1 MHDLTGPLAD
11 LVRRLD
17 ACRSELSLINIT
29 RALNAVKLS
38 ASDVAAYVHHTPRFY
53 HREPLVRGEHYE
65 LLVLT
70 WLPGQ
75 GSVPHDHAGS
85 VSAMQ
90 VLDGEAIEGCWRVA
104 PDGYVDLEYETSVP
118 RGEMTAWQD
127 AGVHTVCN
135 PSKSGTV
142 LITVH
147 VYAPPLRDFRRYVS
161 RPSTIAP
168 DRSPAAQASPNIV
181 IVGGGFSGA
190 ITAAQILRSAARSGA
205 AVDVTL
211 VERQGAVGEGLAY
224 GTRDL
229 THLLNVPAGRMSAWP
244 DRPDDFVVWASRR
257 IGTVEPSDFLPRQ
270 WYGEYVRESLLK
282 AAKEAGPTAQLNVIY
297 DEVRRIARH
306 PHRGWMV
313 HFARGASRPAE
324 AIVLAIGHR
333 PPPDPIG
340 RLWTGSRNRF
350 IADPWR
356 PFATNVVAPDEPVV
370 ILGSGLT
377 AVDAVLSLSQEPRQA
392 PITLISR
399 HGLLP
404 QPHAR
409 SPVAPA
415 DVQALVDEL
424 LAAAGGVTLKMLF
437 RAVRQ
442 RVRVGTEVGEDWRG
456 VIDGLRPHT
465 ARIWRAMPMSE
476 RRRFL
481 TELRPYWEVHRHR
494 MAVGVAQRFNRMLD
508 SGAVRMVTGQ
518 VASAHAEEDSVRLY
532 VRDRG
537 DGRLLEL
544 LSAWVVNCTGPT
556 ASNSAESNPAIGSL
570 LVQGLVRPD
579 ELELGLETTADGNAI
594 DVTGAM
600 ASDLFVVGTL
610 RKPASWESTA
620 VPELR
625 VQAQIVA
632 ERALKR
638 VSKAASPSRTQLH
651 ALTNSE
657 ALLPPKANEFDI
669 A

>member
-17 ACRSELSLINIT
+17 ASRGELSLVNIT

-38 ASDVAAYVHHTPRFY
+38 ASDVAAYVHRTPRFY
-53 HREPLVRGEHYE
+53 HREPVVRREHYE
-65 LLVLT
+65 LLILT

-127 AGVHTVCN
+127 AGVHTVYN
-135 PSKSGTV
+135 PSKNGTALV
-142 LITVH
+142 TVH

-161 RPSTIAP
+161 RPTIVGP
-168 DRSPAAQASPNIV
+168 DRSTGAQDSPNIV
-181 IVGGGFSGA
+181 IVGGGFCGVM
-190 ITAAQILRSAARSGA
+190 TAAQILRDAARSGLG
-205 AVDVTL
+205 VNVVV
-211 VERQGAVGEGLAY
+211 VERQGAIGEGLAY

-244 DRPDDFVVWASRR
+244 DRPDDFVAWASRR
-257 IGTVEPSDFLPRQ
+257 LGPVAKSDFLPRQ

-282 AAKEAGPTAQLNVIY
+282 TAQEAGPNARLNVIY

-306 PHRGWMV
+306 PQRGWMV

-356 PFATNVVAPDEPVV
+356 PFATNVVAADEPVV

-404 QPHAR
+404 QPHAQ
-409 SPVAPA
+409 SPVPPA
-415 DVQALVDEL
+415 DLQGIVDEL
-424 LAAAGGVTLKMLF
+424 LAAAGGVTMKTLF
-437 RAVRQ
+437 RAVRR
-442 RVRVGTEVGEDWRG
+442 RVRAGIEIGQDWRSI
-456 VIDGLRPHT
+456 VDGLRPHT
-465 ARIWRAMPMSE
+465 ARLWQAMPTPE

-494 MAVGVAQRFNRMLD
+494 MAVGVAEQFKRMLD
-508 SGAVRMVTGQ
+508 SGAVRIVTGQ
-518 VASAHAEEDSVRLY
+518 VASAHAEDDSVRLY
-532 VRDRG
+532 VRERG
-537 DGRLLEL
+537 DDRLLEL
-544 LSAWVVNCTGPT
+544 HTAWVVNCTGPT
-556 ASNSAESNPAIGSL
+556 ASNSAESNPAIASL
-570 LVQGLVRPD
+570 LVHGLVRPD

-594 DVTGAM
+594 DVTGAI
-600 ASDLFVVGTL
+600 ATDLFVVGTL
-610 RKPASWESTA
+610 RKPGCWESTA
-620 VPELR
+620 VLELR
-625 VQAQIVA
+625 TQAQIVA
-632 ERALKR
+632 ERALKHVHSTIR
-638 VSKAASPSRTQLH
+638 
-651 ALTNSE
+651 
-657 ALLPPKANEFDI
+657 
-669 A
+669 